1 MIGVTMQDVLSLG
14 LRVPEWGRTGVNLL
28 AILFSAVFAALV
40 FQVEHPGSV
49 LALCFVLPFAL
60 VMVDW
65 FAQARSHGSQ
75 LLPLMTGLS
84 LLGVALEPGWLNVS
98 LTWALLAATAIA
110 ARGSHA
116 LMALPVVAAIG
127 RMLVSTAPQ
136 LFRDGRAG
144 AAVVQRNAQH
154 VPRPALTSLLLPVV
168 AVAVFTLLLAT
179 ANPVIESMLLALHF
193 DQPWQIFTSMM
204 DVIFSWSGLVFVMT
218 ALLLWPILRG
228 QTLLRE
234 NVDVLEGPVPLWHRL
249 FFKPATVAITLL
261 LLNLL
266 FATENVLD
274 IWHVWMKSALPDAMT
289 HAAYVHRGSYTLIAT
304 AILAGLLMVFA
315 LWKGTA
321 TEQSPLVRLLVYLWT
336 AQNLLLVASSAKRT
350 LDYIDAYG
358 WTEWRL
364 AGLLWMGLVFF
375 GLACIIWRVA
385 ADRDSRW
392 LVNVNLLAATLLL
405 VFCAVVDMR
414 GFIAQKNLD
423 ITLVDPNRSI
433 DFEYLSSLGSSS
445 IEPLQSYAVAAE
457 HNLDNAVRPPVGYF
471 ALHKAHRAAIV
482 AAMLKS
488 VSDFRNSDWRSWT
501 WRYSHLSTGSTP

>member
-1 MIGVTMQDVLSLG
+1 MMQGVLSAG
-14 LRVPEWGRTGVNLL
+14 LRGIEWGRTAVSLL
-28 AILFSAVFAALV
+28 AILFSASLAAVV
-40 FQVEHPGSV
+40 FQIEQPGSV
-49 LALCFVLPFAL
+49 LALCFVLPFAIVL
-60 VMVDW
+60 LDW
-65 FAQARSHGSQ
+65 FAHAKSLQSQ
-75 LLPLMTGLS
+75 LLPLMAGLS

-110 ARGSHA
+110 ARGS
-116 LMALPVVAAIG
+116 LVLLALPLVAALG
-127 RMLVSTAPQ
+127 RMLVSAAPL
-136 LFRDGRAG
+136 LFREGKSG
-144 AAVVQRNAQH
+144 VQLVQRNAQH

-179 ANPVIESMLLALHF
+179 ANPVIERMLLTLHF
-193 DQPWQIFTSMM
+193 DRPWQIFTSMM
-204 DVIFSWSGLVFVMT
+204 DAIFSWAGVVFVMT

-228 QTLLRE
+228 QTVLRE
-234 NVDVLEGPVPLWHRL
+234 ISVELDGITPLWHRL

-266 FATENVLD
+266 FATENALD

-321 TEQSPLVRLLVYLWT
+321 AEQSPLVRLLVYLWT

-364 AGLLWMGLVFF
+364 AGLLWMALVFF

-385 ADRDSRW
+385 ADKDSRW

-405 VFCAVVDMR
+405 TFCAVTDMR
-414 GFIAQKNLD
+414 GFIAQKNLE
-423 ITLVDPNRSI
+423 TALVEPSRSI
-433 DFEYLSSLGSSS
+433 DFEYLSSLGPSSM
-445 IEPLQSYAVAAE
+445 EPLQSYAVVAE
-457 HNLDNAVRPPVGYF
+457 HNLDNAARPPVGYF
-471 ALHKAHRAAIV
+471 ALHKTHRAIV
-482 AAMLKS
+482 VATMLKS
-488 VSDFRNSDWRSWT
+488 ASDFRNSDWRSWT
-501 WRYSHLSTGSTP
+501 WRFSSLPTGTTP

>member
-1 MIGVTMQDVLSLG
+1 MQAVLSFG

-28 AILFSAVFAALV
+28 AILFSASLAALV
-40 FQVEHPGSV
+40 FQVDQPGSV
-49 LALCFVLPFAL
+49 LALCFIWPLAL
-60 VMVDW
+60 VMMDW
-65 FAQARSHGSQ
+65 LASPRTFASHF
-75 LLPLMTGLS
+75 LPALAGLS
-84 LLGVALEPGWLNVS
+84 LLGVALEPGLLNVS
-98 LTWALLAATAIA
+98 LTWTLLAATAIA
-110 ARGSHA
+110 ARGQHA
-116 LMALPVVAAIG
+116 ILALPMVAAIM
-127 RMLVSTAPQ
+127 RMLASIPRL
-136 LFRDGRAG
+136 LFRDSLSGGR
-144 AAVVQRNAQH
+144 VVQQNAQH

-179 ANPVIESMLLALHF
+179 ANPVIESMLLTLHF

-204 DVIFSWSGLVFVMT
+204 DVIFSWSGAVFVMT
-218 ALLLWPILRG
+218 ALLLWPVLRG
-228 QTLLRE
+228 QTVLRE
-234 NVDVLEGPVPLWHRL
+234 NADVLEGPVPLWHRL

-266 FATENVLD
+266 FATENALD

-375 GLACIIWRVA
+375 GLASIIWRVG

-392 LVNVNLLAATLLL
+392 LVNLNLLAAMVLL
-405 VFCAVVDMR
+405 VFCAIVDMR
-414 GFIAQKNLD
+414 SFIAQENLE
-423 ITLVDPNRSI
+423 LALSHPRKQVDF
-433 DFEYLSSLGSSS
+433 DYLHSLGPSS
-445 IEPLQSYAVAAE
+445 IQPLQDFVNSRMHEVENSSRPTRYDFYQLQAHYASGVARVIAWE
-457 HNLDNAVRPPVGYF
+457 NNLRNA
-471 ALHKAHRAAIV
+471 
-482 AAMLKS
+482 
-488 VSDFRNSDWRSWT
+488 DWRSWT
-501 WRYSHLSTGSTP
+501 WRFSDLPTGSTS

>member
-1 MIGVTMQDVLSLG
+1 MNGVMMQVVLSKG
-14 LRVPEWGRTGVNLL
+14 LRVPEWGRTAVNFL
-28 AILFSAVFAALV
+28 AILLSAVLSAFV
-40 FQVEHPGSV
+40 FQVEQPGSI
-49 LALCFVLPFAL
+49 LALCFVLPFGL
-60 VMVDW
+60 VLLDW
-65 FAQARSHGSQ
+65 FAQDRSRWSQ
-75 LLPLMTGLS
+75 LLPLVLGVS
-84 LLGVALEPGWLNVS
+84 LLGVALEPGWLNMS
-98 LTWALLAATAIA
+98 LTWSLLAATAIT

-116 LMALPVVAAIG
+116 LMALPVIAALG
-127 RMLVSTAPQ
+127 RMLVYTAPL
-136 LFRDGRAG
+136 LFRDGKAG
-144 AAVVQRNAQH
+144 AGVVQRNARY

-179 ANPVIESMLLALHF
+179 ANPVIEIMLRTLPF
-193 DQPWQIFTSMM
+193 DQPWQILTAMM
-204 DVIFSWSGLVFVMT
+204 DVIFSWSGFVFVMT

-228 QTLLRE
+228 QTIFRE
-234 NVDVLEGPVPLWHRL
+234 NADVLEGPVPLWHRL
-249 FFKPATVAITLL
+249 FFKPATVATTLL

-266 FATENVLD
+266 FATENALD

-364 AGLLWMGLVFF
+364 AGLLWMALVFF

-385 ADRDSRW
+385 ADKDSRW
-392 LVNVNLLAATLLL
+392 LVNVNFLAATLLL
-405 VFCAVVDMR
+405 TFCAVTEMR
-414 GFIAQKNLD
+414 GFIAQKNLSFA
-423 ITLVDPNRSI
+423 LVDPSRTI
-433 DFEYLSSLGSSS
+433 DFEYLSSLGPSS

-471 ALHKAHRAAIV
+471 ALHKAHHAIVV

-488 VSDFRNSDWRSWT
+488 ASDFRNSDWRSWT
-501 WRYSHLSTGSTP
+501 WRFSSLPTGTTP

>member
-1 MIGVTMQDVLSLG
+1 MQAVLSFG

-28 AILFSAVFAALV
+28 AILFSASLAAVV
-40 FQVEHPGSV
+40 FQVEQPGSV

-60 VMVDW
+60 VMMDW
-65 FAQARSHGSQ
+65 LAQAKSLRSQ
-75 LLPLMTGLS
+75 LLPLMAGLS
-84 LLGVALEPGWLNVS
+84 LLGVALDPGWLNVS
-98 LTWALLAATAIA
+98 LTWTLLAATAIA
-110 ARGSHA
+110 ARGSQA
-116 LMALPVVAAIG
+116 LMALPVVAALG
-127 RMLVSTAPQ
+127 RMLVSTAPL
-136 LFRDGRAG
+136 LFRDGKAG
-144 AAVVQRNAQH
+144 AGLVQHNAQY

-179 ANPVIESMLLALHF
+179 ANPVIESMLLTLHF

-204 DVIFSWSGLVFVMT
+204 DVIFSWSGAVFVMT
-218 ALLLWPILRG
+218 ALLLWPVLRG
-228 QTLLRE
+228 QTVLRE
-234 NVDVLEGPVPLWHRL
+234 NADVLEGPVPLWHRL

-266 FATENVLD
+266 FATENALD

-392 LVNVNLLAATLLL
+392 LVNANLLAATLLL

-414 GFIAQKNLD
+414 GFIAQRNLE
-423 ITLVDPNRSI
+423 IALANPGRQVDFR
-433 DFEYLSSLGSSS
+433 YLSSLGASS
-445 IEPLQSYAVAAE
+445 IAPLREFAAKRTRRFEDSLSPAKQQSNIFEA
-457 HNLDNAVRPPVGYF
+457 NF
-471 ALHKAHRAAIV
+471 AIELANTLGWQSNQR
-482 AAMLKS
+482 S
-488 VSDFRNSDWRSWT
+488 QDWRSWT
-501 WRYSHLSTGSTP
+501 WRFSNLSTDATP

>member
-1 MIGVTMQDVLSLG
+1 
-14 LRVPEWGRTGVNLL
+14 
-28 AILFSAVFAALV
+28 
-40 FQVEHPGSV
+40 
-49 LALCFVLPFAL
+49 
-60 VMVDW
+60 
-65 FAQARSHGSQ
+65 
-75 LLPLMTGLS
+75 
-84 LLGVALEPGWLNVS
+84 
-98 LTWALLAATAIA
+98 
-110 ARGSHA
+110 
-116 LMALPVVAAIG
+116 
-127 RMLVSTAPQ
+127 
-136 LFRDGRAG
+136 
-144 AAVVQRNAQH
+144 
-154 VPRPALTSLLLPVV
+154 
-168 AVAVFTLLLAT
+168 
-179 ANPVIESMLLALHF
+179 MLLTQHF
-193 DQPWQIFTSMM
+193 DQPWQILTSMM
-204 DVIFSWSGLVFVMT
+204 DVIFSWSGAVFVMT
-218 ALLLWPILRG
+218 AVLLWPVLRG
-228 QTLLRE
+228 QTVLRE
-234 NVDVLEGPVPLWHRL
+234 NADVLEGPVPLWHRL

-266 FATENVLD
+266 FATENALD

-392 LVNVNLLAATLLL
+392 LVNANLLAATLLL

-414 GFIAQKNLD
+414 GFIAQRNLN
-423 ITLVDPNRSI
+423 IALVDPSRSI
-433 DFEYLSSLGSSS
+433 DFEYLSSLGPSS
-445 IEPLQSYAVAAE
+445 IEPLQYYAVAAE

-471 ALHKAHRAAIV
+471 AMHKAHRAIVV
-482 AAMLKS
+482 AAMSKS
-488 VSDFRNSDWRSWT
+488 VSDFRNTDWRSWT
-501 WRYSHLSTGSTP
+501 WRFSNLSTDATP